1 MSKIFGW
8 LTGPLANPFRI
19 HHEKRVPKD
28 HLKVLGTRGHS
39 HLTWEKKEL
48 PGAGAQQYAWETYGL
63 PPYARF
69 GFGNINVQNPL
80 RETFPASY
88 VFQAV
93 GVVGNPPSSVVQ
105 GQFITQPLMDP
116 DTAANIGVVS
126 PGAINSGPNAIN
138 SASPLLAP

>member
-1 MSKIFGW
+1 MGNFFTN
-8 LTGPLANPFRI
+8 LLQAPVANPFRI
-19 HHEKRVPKD
+19 LHKKRTGKQ
-28 HLKVLGTRGHS
+28 LVLGTKGHS

-48 PGAGAQQYAWETYGL
+48 PGAGAGQYAWETLGL

-80 RETFPASY
+80 KETFPASY

-93 GVVGNPPSSVVQ
+93 GIVGNPPSSIVQ

-116 DTAANIGVVS
+116 DTAANIGIVT
-126 PGAINSGPNAIN
+126 PGAVNAGPNSISN
-138 SASPLLAP
+138 PSPILSP